1 MNGAFFVRA
10 KPVPGQDAL
19 VSAARPLC
27 RALLG
32 LWLGGLP
39 CGQAW
44 ADTPPEASAWPD
56 TYSARVAAQASLESL
71 NAELLSHDSASVTLA
86 HWCELHHLASDPRIV
101 VVRIPPDSKPVTHE
115 LRALLQAGPR
125 KVVRYRHVQ
134 LKCGER
140 VLSEADN
147 WYVPARLSSAMNHLL
162 DTTDTPFGV
171 IVRDTHYKRHT
182 LSARMLWTPLPSG
195 REMQGAPAAQRSDP
209 LVIPHA
215 VLEHRAV
222 LKLPDGTPFSALVET
237 YTSDVLAFPPPPQGR

>member
-1 MNGAFFVRA
+1 M
-10 KPVPGQDAL
+10 QDGG
-19 VSAARPLC
+19 VSPARPLG

-32 LWLGGLP
+32 LLLGVLA
-39 CGQAW
+39 CGRARPDSPS
-44 ADTPPEASAWPD
+44 ADSVWPD
-56 TYSARVAAQASLESL
+56 TYAARLTAQASLESL

-86 HWCELHHLASDPRIV
+86 HWCERHHLASDPRIV
-101 VVRIPPDSKPVTHE
+101 AVRVPPDSKPITYE
-115 LRALLQAGPR
+115 LRSLLQVGPR
-125 KVVRYRHVQ
+125 KVIRYRHVQ

-171 IVRDTHYKRHT
+171 IVRDTHYQRHT
-182 LSARMLWTPLPSG
+182 LSARMLWTPLPAG
-195 REMQGAPAAQRSDP
+195 RDMQGAPAGQGNDP
-209 LVIPHA
+209 LVMPYA

-237 YTSDVLAFPPPPQGR
+237 YTSGVLAFPLPQGQ